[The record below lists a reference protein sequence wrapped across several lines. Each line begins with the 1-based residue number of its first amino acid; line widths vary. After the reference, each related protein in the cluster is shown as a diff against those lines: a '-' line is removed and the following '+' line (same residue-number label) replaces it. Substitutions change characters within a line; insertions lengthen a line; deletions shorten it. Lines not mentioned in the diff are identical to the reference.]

1 MGFVKSLIVAFSMY
15 SALPMPQFAWDEENM
30 QYALAF
36 FPVVGIAIAGIL
48 WGYFQLAYFL
58 QLTPPLFAALALVLM
73 VALTGG
79 LHLDGFCDT
88 ADALYSRREQAE
100 KLRILKDPHAGPF
113 AIFSCILLLL
123 LQYAA
128 LQQMVLTS
136 SSQLVIVLIF
146 PLVRALSGLSVLVFP
161 KARKDGILYSFA
173 RGANK
178 RVIFLLLI
186 QYVLCLFLLAQIALP
201 IFFLFTISSLICF
214 GGYYLLAKK
223 AFGGTT
229 GDIAGFFLEI
239 TQTVLLI
246 IAVVF

>member
-113 AIFSCILLLL
+113 AIFSCILLL
-123 LQYAA
+123 
-128 LQQMVLTS
+128 
-136 SSQLVIVLIF
+136 
-146 PLVRALSGLSVLVFP
+146 
-161 KARKDGILYSFA
+161 
-173 RGANK
+173 
-178 RVIFLLLI
+178 
-186 QYVLCLFLLAQIALP
+186 
-201 IFFLFTISSLICF
+201 
-214 GGYYLLAKK
+214 
-223 AFGGTT
+223 
-229 GDIAGFFLEI
+229 
-239 TQTVLLI
+239 
-246 IAVVF
+246 